1 MDPVPRTC
9 TKILPDD
16 QTARGQDRDS
26 RPLRDF
32 RSEPAYVLLGDPG
45 AGKSTAFQAER
56 DELGERAVLES
67 ARNFLTF
74 DVNLR
79 PEWRGKTIFIDG
91 LDEIRAGQS
100 DARSPLDDIRGRL
113 DSLGRPPMR
122 ISCREADWLGAND
135 QKHLAAVS
143 PNSQVTVLRL
153 DPLTE
158 ADIDHIL
165 NADSNVDDA
174 HDFKKQ
180 ARNHNLEGLL
190 TNPQTLGLLTA
201 VVAEKG
207 VWPESRLETFEKA
220 CRQSARDSNPEHRI
234 LERRSPP
241 TLDKILDSA
250 GRLCAV
256 QLISGTAG
264 YSRDLDGADD
274 NYLCPGVWDGESS
287 VAWSQALSTKLF
299 TSATDRGGRFTP
311 IHRHIAEFLAAR
323 HLAQSIRDG
332 LPASRVVSLIIGKDG
347 AVVSEFRGLSAWLA
361 AHCQEVRSNLIDRDP
376 IGVGL
381 YGDIR
386 KFTVEEKRQLLKSL
400 NRGVDYVSYDAEAF
414 AALASPEMEATLRD
428 QLTDPCRDRDH
439 QIVIDF
445 LLSILQYG
453 NSLPALWPTLLD
465 IVRDD
470 SWWPR
475 VIHSALRAFIHNSEG
490 SKHTQDRDG
499 QLLKLLEDI
508 DNGFV
513 SDPLGELLGMLLAVL
528 YPKHVTPS
536 EIWNYLTETVPGS
549 SLGANW
555 LFWKI
560 QLLEKSTDHGVVELL
575 DQLYARLPDIREIL
589 SNRGF
594 TDLPASL
601 LSRVVY
607 TQGTAFDNE
616 RLYNW
621 LSIKEGY
628 LMSGGDDESSIE
640 VRTWLE
646 ANPELQKDLFLEG
659 LFRHLRR
666 DETAPLIHIISQHLY
681 NSSLPP
687 NFGLWALDKAIE
699 LSDTYPVVSEHL
711 LRHAV
716 YLYHN
721 KTYAEGLSHSV
732 LLERVYGYESLESLL
747 LTILDPSVETPSLVD
762 RERTELDHQIAE
774 YESEETR
781 KWEQWISHVRSNTVA
796 LRENRA
802 DPRLLHSLAEGYFGS
817 YRISQADTPAQSHI
831 SAEMQRVQRIR
842 ELLDG
847 DETLTQTAVTS
858 LRDTVWRE
866 DIPDVES
873 ILETYSKSQMPWLVY
888 PYLAGICE
896 LYRIDSSQ
904 VLGLDNRQKRIAL
917 TMHRCYHVVDIQLQ
931 DVGWHSDLIKSCPN
945 MMADVLIRC
954 GKSDLRHKDHIYG
967 LDRLVYGRDY
977 AEVARNASLPLLRAF
992 PVRCSLNKIKDL
1004 DYLLWS
1010 ALLYADNQS
1019 LQKLIKKKL
1028 SSNSMNVAQ
1037 RAHWIAAGL
1046 VLSPETYCHQLGVWA
1061 GGNDRR
1067 IRHLAK
1073 FFTPRYKIPAL
1084 TDRLTPLPLKL
1095 LITLIGTSFGPYTKG
1110 GGIVGLEWESSDLVV
1125 HLIQRLASF
1134 PGPDV
1139 SQALGELSS
1148 DAALRHWQDTIDRAW
1163 DSQRVISRDAAYHH
1177 LNAEKILQTLS
1188 NRVPANP
1195 ADLAALVA
1203 DRLEE
1208 MAVRIPAS
1216 NTNDWRQYWNEDP
1229 NGQLEEPKNENS
1241 CRDALLSDLGERLP
1255 EGVDAQPEGRYAH
1268 EGRADIRVAY
1278 QDFNLPVEVK
1288 KNSHPDLWSA
1298 PRHQLAA
1305 RYASDPATGGYGIY
1319 LVFWFGRELTQPS
1332 PDGPRPTTP
1341 EELREQLQDTL
1352 TPEEARRIT
1361 VCVIDVV
1368 KPDRSKR
1375 RSGRQRLPV
1384 GQEGAEGSEAAGGV
1398 AVGG

>member
-9 TKILPDD
+9 TKISPDD
-16 QTARGQDRDS
+16 QKAHGQGRVS

-56 DELGERAVLES
+56 DELGEKAVLVS
-67 ARNFLTF
+67 ARDFLTF

-79 PEWRGKTIFIDG
+79 PEWREKTIFIDG
-91 LDEIRAGQS
+91 LDEIRAGAS
-100 DARSPLDDIRGRL
+100 DARSPLDDIRGKL
-113 DSLGRPPMR
+113 DSLGRPPVR

-135 QKHLAAVS
+135 QKHLATVS
-143 PNSQVTVLRL
+143 PNSQVTLLRL

-165 NADSNVDDA
+165 TVNSTIGDA

-180 ARNHNLEGLL
+180 ARSHNLEGLL

-241 TLDKILDSA
+241 TLDQILDSA

-264 YSRDLDGADD
+264 YSLDLDGAGDD
-274 NYLCPGVWDGESS
+274 YLCPDAWNDESS
-287 VAWSQALSTKLF
+287 VVWSQALSTKLF
-299 TSATDRGGRFTP
+299 TAATDRGGRFTP

-361 AHCQEVRSNLIDRDP
+361 AQCQDVRSNLIDRDP

-386 KFTVEEKRQLLKSL
+386 GFTAEEKHRLLKSL
-400 NRGVDYVSYDAEAF
+400 NREVDYVREHAEAF

-439 QIVIDF
+439 QIIISF
-445 LLSILQYG
+445 LLSILRYG

-475 VIHSALRAFIHNSEG
+475 VTQSSLRAFIDNSEG
-490 SKHTQDRDG
+490 SEHTQDRDD
-499 QLLKLLEDI
+499 QLLRLLEDI
-508 DNGFV
+508 DNDTV
-513 SDPLGELLGMLLAVL
+513 SDPHGELLGILLDVL
-528 YPKHVTPS
+528 YPEHVTPP
-536 EIWNYLTETVPGS
+536 EICNYLTKTVPGT
-549 SLGANW
+549 LQGTNW
-555 LFWKI
+555 LFWKFY
-560 QLLEKSTDHGVVELL
+560 LLEKSTDHGIVELL
-575 DQLYARLPDIREIL
+575 DQLYLRVPDISGIL
-589 SNRGF
+589 DGRNLVDLH
-594 TDLPASL
+594 TDLLARILPM
-601 LSRVVY
+601 
-607 TQGTAFDNE
+607 QGTMLSTE

-621 LSIKEGY
+621 LSILEGPSV
-628 LMSGGDDESSIE
+628 LERNDESSMK

-659 LFRHLRR
+659 LFRNLRKS
-666 DETAPLIHIISQHLY
+666 DSNPLIHIIRQHLY
-681 NSSLPP
+681 DSALPSD
-687 NFGLWALDKAIE
+687 FGLWTLDKAIE
-699 LSDTYPVVSEHL
+699 LFDTHPVVSEHL
-711 LRHAV
+711 LRHTV

-721 KTYAEGLSHSV
+721 KTYAKGLSRSV
-732 LLERVYGYESLESLL
+732 LIERVSGYGSLESLL
-747 LTILDPSVETPSLVD
+747 LTALDPPEDTQ
-762 RERTELDHQIAE
+762 LDDLLAEHNRRIAE
-774 YESEETR
+774 YKAKETR
-781 KWEQWISHVRSNTVA
+781 EREEWISHIRSNTDA

-802 DPRLLHSLAEGYFGS
+802 DPRLLNSIAKGYFGLYRGSRSHAPTQS
-817 YRISQADTPAQSHI
+817 YA
-831 SAEMQRVQRIR
+831 SAGMQRAQRVK
-842 ELLDG
+842 ELLDS
-847 DETLTQTAVTS
+847 DEALTEIVITS
-858 LRDTVWRE
+858 LRDTVWRK

-873 ILETYSKSQMPWLVY
+873 ILASHSKSQMPWLAY
-888 PYLAGICE
+888 PYLAGIYE
-896 LYRIDSSQ
+896 LYRVNPSQ
-904 VLGLDNRQKRIAL
+904 VMKLDARQKQIAL
-917 TMHRCYHVVDIQLQ
+917 TMHHCYLVADIQVH
-931 DVGWHSDLIKSCPN
+931 DVEWYSDLMKSFPN
-945 MMADVLIRC
+945 MVADVLVKC
-954 GKSDLRHKDHIYG
+954 GRSDLRHRKHIFDLG
-967 LDRLVYGRDY
+967 RLVYDENY
-977 AEVARNASLPLLRAF
+977 IEVARYASLPLLRAF
-992 PVRCSLNKIKDL
+992 PTRCSLKQIEDL

-1010 ALLYADNQS
+1010 ALQHADKQS
-1019 LQKLIKKKL
+1019 FQQIIEKKL
-1028 SSNSMNVAQ
+1028 SSSSMTVAQ
-1037 RAHWIAAGL
+1037 RTHWMAAGL
-1046 VLSPETYCHQLGVWA
+1046 VLSPETYCHQLEVWA
-1061 GGNDRR
+1061 ASNNRR
-1067 IRHLAK
+1067 IRHLTN
-1073 FFTPRYKIPAL
+1073 FFTPMHDIPTL
-1084 TDRLTPLPLKL
+1084 TGRLTPPSLRL
-1095 LITLIGTSFGPYTKG
+1095 LVKLIGTSFGPYTYG
-1110 GGIVGLEWESSDLVV
+1110 GGIVGLEWKASDLVAN
-1125 HLIQRLASF
+1125 LIQRLASL
-1134 PGPDV
+1134 PK
-1139 SQALGELSS
+1139 SYASKALVELSS
-1148 DAALRHWQDTIDRAW
+1148 DSALRHWQYTIDRAW
-1163 DSQRVISRDAAYHH
+1163 DSQRVLYRDAAYRH
-1177 LNAEKILQTLS
+1177 LDAEKILRTLS
-1188 NRVPANP
+1188 NKAPSSP

-1208 MAVRIPAS
+1208 MAIRIPAS
-1216 NTNDWRQYWNEDP
+1216 NTNDWRQYWNEDS

-1241 CRDALLSDLGERLP
+1241 CRDALLSDLRERLP
-1255 EGVDAQPEGRYAH
+1255 EGVDAQSEVRYAH
-1268 EGRADIRVAY
+1268 ESRADIGVSH
-1278 QDFNLPVEVK
+1278 QGFSVPVEVK
-1288 KNSHPDLWSA
+1288 KNSHPNLWSA
-1298 PRHQLAA
+1298 LRDQLVAQ
-1305 RYASDPATGGYGIY
+1305 YASASATGGYGIY

-1341 EELREQLQDTL
+1341 EELRERLQDTL
-1352 TPEEARRIT
+1352 TPEEARKIT
-1361 VCVIDVV
+1361 VCVVDVG